1 MAQKIRVGIIF
12 GGKSAEHEVSV
23 RSARNIIG
31 ALDKQKYEAVLVG
44 IDREGR
50 WHLGNESRLM
60 LASGQP
66 TVDAI
71 SDQNDVLL
79 APGRGSGAARQGSG
93 AVMAAGN
100 PVPLANLD
108 VVFPVLHGPNG
119 EDGTMQGLLKL
130 AGIPFVG
137 PSVLG
142 SAVGMDKEVT
152 KRLLRDAGIPIGRFE
167 VLTAKQRST
176 WSPEAILRTLGAP
189 VFVKP
194 VNMGSSVGIRRATDA
209 KTLREA
215 VDFAFTFDRKVIVEE
230 YIKGREIECAVLGN
244 DEPQASIPGEI
255 IAGAQHDF
263 YSYEAK
269 YVDCEGQRIE
279 IPANL
284 PKAALEQIRTLAV
297 QVFEVLCC
305 EGMSRVDF
313 FYTED
318 GRILVNEINT
328 IPGFTNISMYPMM
341 WKESGIEY
349 SDLIG
354 RLIELALERHRA
366 EAALAVAPSS

>member
-1 MAQKIRVGIIF
+1 MAQKIRVGVIF

-23 RSARNIIG
+23 RSARNIIA
-31 ALDKQKYEAVLVG
+31 ALDKTKYEAVLVG

-50 WHLGNESRLM
+50 WHLGNEGRLM
-60 LASGQP
+60 LAPGQP

-71 SDQNDVLL
+71 SDKDNVML
-79 APGRGSGAARQGSG
+79 APAVKSGSGSVVTAGSAA
-93 AVMAAGN
+93 
-100 PVPLANLD
+100 PLANLD

-142 SAVGMDKEVT
+142 SAVGMDKDVM
-152 KRLLRDAGIPIGRFE
+152 KRLMRDAGIPIGRFE
-167 VLTAKQRST
+167 VLHARDRSS
-176 WSPEAILRTLGAP
+176 WSPEALLKSLGSP

-194 VNMGSSVGIRRATDA
+194 ANMGSSVGIRKASTA
-209 KTLREA
+209 QELQSA
-215 VDFAFTFDRKVIVEE
+215 VDFAFLFDRKVIIEAF
-230 YIKGREIECAVLGN
+230 IKGREIECAVLGN
-244 DEPQASIPGEI
+244 DTPKASLPGEI
-255 IAGAQHDF
+255 IAGHQHDF

-279 IPANL
+279 IPAKL
-284 PKAALEQIRTLAV
+284 PKGVAEEIQALAV
-297 QVFEVLCC
+297 KVFQVLCC

-341 WKESGIEY
+341 WKASGVEY
-349 SDLIG
+349 SELIG
-354 RLIELALERHRA
+354 KLIELALERHKA
-366 EAALAVAPSS
+366 ESALVVAPASA

>member
-1 MAQKIRVGIIF
+1 MAQKVRVGIIF

-23 RSARNIIG
+23 RSARNIIA
-31 ALDKQKYEAVLVG
+31 ALDKSKYEAVLVG
-44 IDREGR
+44 IDREGC
-50 WHLGNESRLM
+50 WHLGNEGRLM
-60 LASGQP
+60 LAVGQP

-71 SDQNDVLL
+71 SDKNDVLL
-79 APGRGSGAARQGSG
+79 APATKSESAAVVSTGSAA
-93 AVMAAGN
+93 
-100 PVPLANLD
+100 PLANLD

-142 SAVGMDKEVT
+142 SAVGMDKDVM
-152 KRLLRDAGIPIGRFE
+152 KRLLRDAGIPIGKFE
-167 VLTAKQRST
+167 VLHAREKSA
-176 WSPEAILRTLGAP
+176 WSPEAVLKSLGSP

-194 VNMGSSVGIRRATDA
+194 ANMGSSVGIRKATTA
-209 KTLREA
+209 EELREA
-215 VDFAFTFDRKVIVEE
+215 VEFAFTFDRKVIVEAF
-230 YIKGREIECAVLGN
+230 IKGREIECAVLGN
-244 DEPQASIPGEI
+244 DSPKASAPGEI
-255 IAGAQHDF
+255 IAGQQHDF

-284 PKAALEQIRTLAV
+284 PKGVAEEIQALAV
-297 QVFEVLCC
+297 RAFQVLCC

-313 FYTED
+313 FYTDD

-341 WKESGIEY
+341 WKASGIEY
-349 SDLIG
+349 SELIG
-354 RLIELALERHRA
+354 KLIELAIERHRA
-366 EAALAVAPSS
+366 ESTLAVAPAA